1 MLVASKSLYLVRQH
15 NSKNSKLGKVSHYYI
30 PFDVTNL
37 TLLYVCPKS
46 NHICQGQLLHLP
58 RKVKVSLVLCIPE
71 FLTVGKYCEYEL
83 KKQGKEF

>member
-37 TLLYVCPKS
+37 TLLYTVLKATTFARANSFTCPEKWKYPWYS
-46 NHICQGQLLHLP
+46 AFQSFWLWGN
-58 RKVKVSLVLCIPE
+58 
-71 FLTVGKYCEYEL
+71 TVNMN
-83 KKQGKEF
+83 